1 MKLILASRSPRRKQL
16 LSSLGYEFI
25 VDPSASNEIFDKN
38 LPLDEALEQ
47 VALDKAEEVAGRH
60 PEDVVL
66 AADTIV
72 LIDGKILGKPEDT
85 DAAIEMLKSLSDH
98 MHQVKTGIAIIYK
111 DYKLTKVVT
120 SDVHFRKLSIE
131 EIEQYAA
138 SGSPLDKAGGYG
150 IQEVDFAKRVDGSFS
165 NVIGLPL
172 HITARMLQD
181 IQNDPEVMF

>member
-1 MKLILASRSPRRKQL
+1 MGLKTYETDTCQSIASTKTA

-25 VDPSASNEIFDKN
+25 VDPSALNEIFDKN

-111 DYKLTKVVT
+111 DYKQTKVVT

-150 IQEVDFAKRVDGSFS
+150 IQEVDFAKE
-165 NVIGLPL
+165 L
-172 HITARMLQD
+172 TAAS
-181 IQNDPEVMF
+181 VMS

>member
-1 MKLILASRSPRRKQL
+1 M
-16 LSSLGYEFI
+16 
-25 VDPSASNEIFDKN
+25 
-38 LPLDEALEQ
+38 
-47 VALDKAEEVAGRH
+47 
-60 PEDVVL
+60 
-66 AADTIV
+66 
-72 LIDGKILGKPEDT
+72 GKPEDT

-111 DYKLTKVVT
+111 DYKQTKVVT